1 MNLRIADSAGLVAC
15 LHEVISNSGETLL
28 TAGDTHVVE
37 VNGVLFY
44 HAEAP
49 VTVGGPF
56 TSLEALVR
64 SEGVR
69 RYAET
74 VPSSGVEP
82 AYEVFEWMGSFLRL
96 DGNGVQQY
104 RKLEEAKIGMS
115 EGLLL
120 SVPHPRER
128 AK

>member
-1 MNLRIADSAGLVAC
+1 MNLRIADSAGLVAF
-15 LHEVISNSGETLL
+15 LHGVISNSGETLL
-28 TAGDTHVVE
+28 VAGDTHVVE

-44 HAEAP
+44 HGEAP

-69 RYAET
+69 RYAEMA
-74 VPSSGVEP
+74 PSPGVEP

-96 DGNGVQQY
+96 DENGVEQY
-104 RKLEEAKIGMS
+104 RELEEAKNRMS
-115 EGLLL
+115 DGLLH
-120 SVPHPRER
+120 SVSQPGE
-128 AK
+128 